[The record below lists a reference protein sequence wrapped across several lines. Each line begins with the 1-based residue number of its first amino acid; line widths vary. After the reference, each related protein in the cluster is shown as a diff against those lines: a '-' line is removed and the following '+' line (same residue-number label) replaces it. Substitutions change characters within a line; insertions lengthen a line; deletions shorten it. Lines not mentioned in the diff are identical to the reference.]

1 MPGVRRTAIAL
12 VAITGI
18 ASAQP
23 LPSDP
28 RSLDGEPRSTG
39 GGPKVPITLRPG
51 GEVLG
56 GDTVA
61 PGSPPGLVPPEPP
74 LSIEHPIDPE
84 TYVCGP
90 GDVFELDFWGSQNLQ
105 LKLTT
110 DLEGRAFIP
119 RVGFLPVAGKT
130 LSAVRTAMKSKIRAV
145 YPGLSFDITLL
156 SPRSFV
162 VHVVDNVKQPGTYT
176 SRALDRVSTVIAR
189 AGIATGS
196 RRRIAIKHHDGT
208 TGTADLVRY
217 ELTGEVAYN
226 PFLLDGDVITVPFA
240 SPVVTIGGAVRRPGQ
255 YELVAT
261 KDLAELL
268 DLAGGFTSSV
278 SRALPVRLVR
288 RNARQQQATIEL
300 PFAGDAAPNTPLQ
313 DDDLIVVRSSQELE
327 RTVLVIGTEVGTIGA
342 GGAGGTGSAGGMGSA
357 DPVDPATT
365 SRRVPFVDGDTVLSL
380 FNRLGGIKAPGD
392 LRRSYI
398 ARPRS
403 GQPPE
408 LILLDLEALLVRREF
423 GADRPVQPDD
433 TIVVPPMQYSVLV
446 EGAVARAGLYHYNPA
461 FGVPEYIARAGGR
474 TRTARDLDE
483 TQLIDASG
491 RTHPFRSGMKP
502 APGDAILVPERNFS
516 RSEIAQ
522 LIIAGASL
530 VVSGIAVTI
539 AATR

>member
-1 MPGVRRTAIAL
+1 MPGVCRTAVAL
-12 VAITGI
+12 VAITSV

-23 LPSDP
+23 LPDPLSDP
-28 RSLDGEPRSTG
+28 RSAGSSPRI
-39 GGPKVPITLRPG
+39 PVTLRPG
-51 GEVLG
+51 GEILG
-56 GDTVA
+56 GDLVA
-61 PGSPPGLVPPEPP
+61 PIPPPGLIAPEPPP

-119 RVGFLPVAGKT
+119 RVGFIAVAGKT
-130 LSAVRTAMKSKIRAV
+130 LSVVRTAMKSKIRAV

-162 VHVVDNVKQPGTYT
+162 VHIVDNVNQPGTYT

-189 AGIATGS
+189 AGVATGS

-217 ELTGEVAYN
+217 ELTGDVAKN
-226 PFLLDGDVITVPFA
+226 PFLLDGDVISVPFA
-240 SPVVTIGGAVRRPGQ
+240 TPVVTINGAVRRPGR

-268 DLAGGFTSSV
+268 DLAGGFTSKV
-278 SRALPVRLVR
+278 SRALPVRLLR
-288 RNARQQQATIEL
+288 RNAQQQQTVTEL
-300 PFAGDAAPNTPLQ
+300 PFAGDAAPNTSLR
-313 DDDLIVVRSSQELE
+313 DDDEIVVRGSDELE
-327 RTVLVIGTEVGTIGA
+327 RTVLVIGAEVGAVGA
-342 GGAGGTGSAGGMGSA
+342 VAAAGTASPAA
-357 DPVDPATT
+357 TDLPDPATT
-365 SRRVPFVDGDTVLSL
+365 GRRVPFVDGDTVLSL
-380 FNRLGGIKAPGD
+380 LNRIGGIKAPGD

-398 ARPRS
+398 SRQRP

-408 LILLDLEALLVRREF
+408 LIPVDLEALLVRHDFR
-423 GADRPVQPDD
+423 ADRPVKPND

-446 EGAVARAGLYHYNPA
+446 EGAVARAGLYNYNPA
-461 FGVPEYIARAGGR
+461 FGISEYIAHAGGR

-483 TQLIDASG
+483 VQLIDPSG
-491 RTHPFRSGMKP
+491 KTHPFHPGVKP

-530 VVSGIAVTI
+530 VVSGIAITI

>member
-1 MPGVRRTAIAL
+1 MRRTAIAL

-28 RSLDGEPRSTG
+28 RTLDGDPRLGDPRSTG
-39 GGPKVPITLRPG
+39 VGPKVPITLRPG

-56 GDTVA
+56 GDIVA
-61 PGSPPGLVPPEPP
+61 PVSPLGLVPSEPP

-119 RVGFLPVAGKT
+119 RVGFIPVAGKT
-130 LSAVRTAMKSKIRAV
+130 LSVVRTAMKSKIRAV

-208 TGTADLVRY
+208 TGRADLVRY
-217 ELTGEVAYN
+217 ELTGDVAYN

-240 SPVVTIGGAVRRPGQ
+240 YPVVTITGAVRRPGP

-313 DDDLIVVRSSQELE
+313 DDDLITVRGSQELE
-327 RTVLVIGTEVGTIGA
+327 RSVLVIGTEVGTIGMGGV
-342 GGAGGTGSAGGMGSA
+342 GGADGTRAE
-357 DPVDPATT
+357 PPDPATT
-365 SRRVPFVDGDTVLSL
+365 SRRVSFVDGDTVLSL
-380 FNRLGGIKAPGD
+380 FNRIGGIKAPGD

-398 ARPRS
+398 ARPRP

-408 LILLDLEALLVRREF
+408 VIPVDLQALLVRREF

-446 EGAVARAGLYHYNPA
+446 EGAIARAGLYNYDPA
-461 FGVPEYIARAGGR
+461 FGVPEYIAHAGGR

-483 TQLIDASG
+483 AQLIDASG
-491 RTHPFRSGMKP
+491 HTHPFRPGMKP

>member
-1 MPGVRRTAIAL
+1 MPAVRRTAIAL
-12 VAITGI
+12 VAITSI

-28 RSLDGEPRSTG
+28 RPSEADPRSTG
-39 GGPKVPITLRPG
+39 GGPRVPVTLRPG
-51 GEVLG
+51 AEVLG
-56 GDTVA
+56 GDVVA
-61 PGSPPGLVPPEPP
+61 PVSPVGLAPSQPP

-105 LKLTT
+105 LKVTT
-110 DLEGRAFIP
+110 DLEGRAFIQ
-119 RVGFLPVAGKT
+119 RVGFIPVAGKT
-130 LSAVRTAMKSKIRAV
+130 LSVVRAAMKSKIRTV
-145 YPGLSFDITLL
+145 YPGLTFDLTLL

-189 AGIATGS
+189 AGIAGGS
-196 RRRIAIKHHDGT
+196 RRRIAIQHHDGT
-208 TGTADLVRY
+208 TGLADLLRY
-217 ELTGEVAYN
+217 ELTGDVAYN
-226 PFLLDGDVITVPFA
+226 PFLLDGDVIVVPFA
-240 SPVVTIGGAVRRPGQ
+240 SPVVTIRGAVRRPGP

-300 PFAGDAAPNTPLQ
+300 PFAGDAAPNTSLV
-313 DDDLIVVRSSQELE
+313 DDDQIIVRDSQELE
-327 RTVLVIGTEVGTIGA
+327 RTVLVIGTEVGTVGA
-342 GGAGGTGSAGGMGSA
+342 GVA
-357 DPVDPATT
+357 DLPDPATT

-380 FNRLGGIKAPGD
+380 FNRIGGIKSPGD
-392 LRRSYI
+392 LRSSYI
-398 ARPRS
+398 ARPRA
-403 GQPPE
+403 GQPTE
-408 LILLDLEALLVRREF
+408 LIPLDLEALLVRREF

-446 EGAVARAGLYHYNPA
+446 EGAVARAGLYNYNPA
-461 FGVPEYIARAGGR
+461 FGMSEYIARAGGR
-474 TRTARDLDE
+474 TRTALDLDE
-483 TQLIDASG
+483 TQLIDAG
-491 RTHPFRSGMKP
+491 GHTHPFRPGIKP
-502 APGDAILVPERNFS
+502 APGDAILVPERSFS
-516 RSEIAQ
+516 RAEIAQ

>member
-1 MPGVRRTAIAL
+1 ML
-12 VAITGI
+12 VAIAGT
-18 ASAQP
+18 ALAQS
-23 LPSDP
+23 LPPDP
-28 RSLDGEPRSTG
+28 RSVEDESRSTSA
-39 GGPKVPITLRPG
+39 GPTVPVTVRPVG
-51 GEVLG
+51 DVLG
-56 GDTVA
+56 GNVA
-61 PGSPPGLVPPEPP
+61 APLSVVPSQPP
-74 LSIEHPIDPE
+74 LSIEHPIDPR

-105 LKLTT
+105 LKLIT

-119 RVGFLPVAGKT
+119 RVGFIPVAGKT
-130 LSAVRTAMKSKIRAV
+130 LSAVRTAMQSKIRAV

-162 VHVVDNVKQPGTYT
+162 VHVVDNVKQPGSYV

-189 AGIATGS
+189 AGIGGGS
-196 RRRIAIKHHDGT
+196 RRRISIKHHDGT
-208 TGTADLVRY
+208 TGMADLVRY
-217 ELTGEVAYN
+217 ELTGDVAYN

-240 SPVVTIGGAVRRPGQ
+240 SPVVTIGGPVRRPGQ

-278 SRALPVRLVR
+278 SRALSVRLVR
-288 RNARQQQATIEL
+288 RNARQQQATTEL

-313 DDDLIVVRSSQELE
+313 DDDLIIVRGSQELE
-327 RTVLVIGTEVGTIGA
+327 RTVLVIGTEVGTGGGGGM
-342 GGAGGTGSAGGMGSA
+342 GGAGGTGGAE
-357 DPVDPATT
+357 PPDPATT
-365 SRRVPFVDGDTVLSL
+365 SRRIPFVDGDTVLSL
-380 FNRLGGIKAPGD
+380 FNRIGGIKAPGD

-398 ARPRS
+398 ARPRP

-408 LILLDLEALLVRREF
+408 LIPVDLVALLVRREF

-446 EGAVARAGLYHYNPA
+446 EGAVARAGLYNYNPA
-461 FGVPEYIARAGGR
+461 FGVSEYIARAGGR

-483 TQLIDASG
+483 TQLIDPSG
-491 RTHPFRSGMKP
+491 HTRPFRSGMKP
-502 APGDAILVPERNFS
+502 SPGDAILVPERNFS

>member
-1 MPGVRRTAIAL
+1 MQGVGRTAVAL

-23 LPSDP
+23 LPPDP
-28 RSLDGEPRSTG
+28 RSAEDNRRSPSA
-39 GGPKVPITLRPG
+39 GPTVPITVRPG
-51 GEVLG
+51 GDILG
-56 GDTVA
+56 RDI
-61 PGSPPGLVPPEPP
+61 VPPLGVVPSEPP
-74 LSIEHPIDPE
+74 PSIEHPIDPR
-84 TYVCGP
+84 TYACGP

-119 RVGFLPVAGKT
+119 RVGFIPVAGKT
-130 LSAVRTAMKSKIRAV
+130 LAAVRTAMQSKIRAV

-156 SPRSFV
+156 SPRSFL
-162 VHVVDNVKQPGTYT
+162 VHVVDNVKQPGSYI

-189 AGIATGS
+189 AGIETGS
-196 RRRIAIKHHDGT
+196 RRRISIKHHDGT

-217 ELTGEVAYN
+217 ELTGDIAYN

-240 SPVVTIGGAVRRPGQ
+240 DPLVAITGAVRRPGK
-255 YELVAT
+255 YELIAT

-278 SRALPVRLVR
+278 SRALPVRLIR
-288 RNARQQQATIEL
+288 RNPRQQQATIEL
-300 PFAGDAAPNTPLQ
+300 PFAGAAAPNTLLQ
-313 DDDLIVVRSSQELE
+313 DDDLIIVRGSQELE
-327 RTVLVIGTEVGTIGA
+327 RTVLVIGAEVTPGGG
-342 GGAGGTGSAGGMGSA
+342 GGAGAGVTE
-357 DPVDPATT
+357 PPDPATM
-365 SRRVPFVDGDTVLSL
+365 SRRVLVVDGDTVLSL
-380 FNRLGGIKAPGD
+380 FNRIGGVKAPGD

-408 LILLDLEALLVRREF
+408 LIPIDLDALLVRREF
-423 GADRPVQPDD
+423 GADRPVQPGD

-446 EGAVARAGLYHYNPA
+446 EGAVARAGLYNYNPA
-461 FGVPEYIARAGGR
+461 FGVSEYIARAGGR

-483 TQLIDASG
+483 TQLIDPGG
-491 RTHPFRSGMKP
+491 RTHPFQPGMRP
-502 APGDAILVPERNFS
+502 LPGDAILVPERSFS
-516 RSEIAQ
+516 RAEIAQ
-522 LIIAGASL
+522 LIIAAASL
-530 VVSGIAVTI
+530 VISGVAVTI